1 MRRRRILYRIFLTL
15 AYMVA
20 IVPLWFHYLVS
31 DAVSWIAFRLRLY
44 RYNIIHDN
52 LTRSFPEKNERE
64 IRSIIREYY
73 RHLLDCTFETFKL
86 LTISDRAIDRRV
98 KVEGVESMRPAVE
111 AGKPIILYM
120 GHVGN
125 WEWVPAITHHYTRPE
140 VSAQIFRYIKDPV
153 ANDITMKIRSRFGSL
168 NIPQQQAFRTLMR
181 LKQEGKQTITG
192 FIADQRPNGA
202 NLNHWITFLNQDTP
216 YAVGRRGDRP
226 AHRRRLHI
234 PRHRED
240 RPRPLPADHEADR
253 TAEGYDYPYTASFMA
268 MLERTIRRQPPTGS
282 GATSAGAYSAPQR
295 RQSPPT
301 TIIPLNSI
309 PHENRMCDT
318 GTRRIDPLF

>member
-216 YAVGRRGDRP
+216 YAVGGEEIGRRIDAAYIYLDIEKTGRG
-226 AHRRRLHI
+226 RYRLTMKPI
-234 PRHRED
+234 EP
-240 RPRPLPADHEADR
+240 
-253 TAEGYDYPYTASFMA
+253 AEGYDYPYTASFMA

-282 GATSAGAYSAPQR
+282 GATSAGAYSAPATTTK
-295 RQSPPT
+295 PT
-301 TIIPLNSI
+301 DNNNTPKQHSS
-309 PHENRMCDT
+309 
-318 GTRRIDPLF
+318 

>member
-1 MRRRRILYRIFLTL
+1 MTRRRILYGIFLTM
-15 AYMVA
+15 AYIVA
-20 IVPLWFHYLVS
+20 IVPLWFHYIVS
-31 DAVSWIAFRLRLY
+31 DVVSWIAFKLRLY
-44 RYNIIHDN
+44 RYNIIHNN
-52 LTRSFPEKNERE
+52 LTRAFPEKDERE
-64 IRSIIREYY
+64 IRKIIREYY

-98 KVEGVESMRPAVE
+98 KVEGIESMRPAVE
-111 AGKPIILYM
+111 AGRPIILYM

-153 ANDITMKIRSRFGSL
+153 ANAITMKIRSRFGSL

-216 YAVGRRGDRP
+216 YAVGGEEIGRRIDAAYIYLDIEKTGRG
-226 AHRRRLHI
+226 HYRLTMKPI
-234 PRHRED
+234 EP
-240 RPRPLPADHEADR
+240 
-253 TAEGYDYPYTASFMA
+253 AEGYDYPYTASFMA
-268 MLERTIRRQPPTGS
+268 MLEHTIRRQPPYWLWS
-282 GATSAGAYSAPQR
+282 HKRWSIQRQAPAATTDNKAS
-295 RQSPPT
+295 RQQ
-301 TIIPLNSI
+301 
-309 PHENRMCDT
+309 
-318 GTRRIDPLF
+318 

>member
-216 YAVGRRGDRP
+216 YAVGGEEIGRRIDAAYIYLDIEKTGRG
-226 AHRRRLHI
+226 RYRLTMKPI
-234 PRHRED
+234 EP
-240 RPRPLPADHEADR
+240 
-253 TAEGYDYPYTASFMA
+253 AEGYDYPYTASFMA
-268 MLERTIRRQPPTGS
+268 MLERTIRRQPPYWLWS
-282 GATSAGAYSAPQR
+282 HKRWSIQRPATTTK
-295 RQSPPT
+295 PT
-301 TIIPLNSI
+301 DNNNTPKQHSS
-309 PHENRMCDT
+309 
-318 GTRRIDPLF
+318 